1 MGILNKLFGSS
12 GNSKE
17 DKADNYFQKS
27 GSNINDGELKL
38 AIRNLNKAIEL
49 DPSNGLYFYNRG
61 TVKKMIQDFEGA
73 IQDLTSSIDLKTKD
87 IKFNFIKE
95 AYFNRA
101 MSKFHLQ
108 DLTGAK
114 KDNEKAR
121 ELGYDLIQVNQLE
134 EYIKEV
140 KDIGYD
146 VFMKE
151 WE

>member
-73 IQDLTSSIDLKTKD
+73 IQDLTSSIDLETKD

>member
-27 GSNINDGELKL
+27 SSNINDGELKL

-121 ELGYDLIQVNQLE
+121 GLGYDLIQVNQLE
-134 EYIKEV
+134 EYIEEV

>member
-1 MGILNKLFGSS
+1 MGILGKLFGSS

-17 DKADNYFQKS
+17 DKADDYFQKS

-38 AIRNLNKAIEL
+38 AIQNLNKAIEL
-49 DPSNGLYFYNRG
+49 APNNGLYFYNRG
-61 TVKKMIQDFEGA
+61 TAKKMIRDFEGA
-73 IQDLTSSIDLKTKD
+73 IQDLTSSIDLKAKD
-87 IKFNFIKE
+87 LKFNFIKE

-108 DLTGAK
+108 DLKGAK
-114 KDNEKAR
+114 KDNEKAKG
-121 ELGYDLIQVNQLE
+121 LGFDLGQVNQLE
-134 EYIKEV
+134 EYIEEV
-140 KDIGYD
+140 KDVGYD

>member
-73 IQDLTSSIDLKTKD
+73 IQDLTSSIDLETKD

-134 EYIKEV
+134 EYIEEV

>member
-27 GSNINDGELKL
+27 SSNINDGELKL

-134 EYIKEV
+134 EYIEEV

>member
-27 GSNINDGELKL
+27 SSNINDGELKL

-73 IQDLTSSIDLKTKD
+73 IQDLTSSIDLETKD

-121 ELGYDLIQVNQLE
+121 GLGYDLIQVNQLE
-134 EYIKEV
+134 EYIEEV

>member
-27 GSNINDGELKL
+27 SSNINDGELKL

-73 IQDLTSSIDLKTKD
+73 IQDLTSSIDLETKD

-134 EYIKEV
+134 EYIEEV

>member
-1 MGILNKLFGSS
+1 
-12 GNSKE
+12 
-17 DKADNYFQKS
+17 
-27 GSNINDGELKL
+27 
-38 AIRNLNKAIEL
+38 
-49 DPSNGLYFYNRG
+49 
-61 TVKKMIQDFEGA
+61 MIQDFEGA

-134 EYIKEV
+134 EYIEEV